1 MASILG
7 TVKLLKGQDLE
18 ALLVD
23 LLAALL
29 AAPLVGLADLVDHTR
44 DPMAQVDRGRTTL
57 RCIRSLSMWV
67 CPSSFVIKTL
77 SIKRA
82 LT

>member
-7 TVKLLKGQDLE
+7 MVKLLKGQDLE

-23 LLAALL
+23 LLVDL
-29 AAPLVGLADLVDHTR
+29 LVGLVDLVDHTR

-67 CPSSFVIKTL
+67 CPSSFVIKTH

>member
-7 TVKLLKGQDLE
+7 TVKLLKGQDLD

-23 LLAALL
+23 LLM
-29 AAPLVGLADLVDHTR
+29 GLADLVDHTR
-44 DPMAQVDRGRTTL
+44 DPMAQVDRARTAL

-77 SIKRA
+77 SIKHA
-82 LT
+82 LI

>member
-18 ALLVD
+18 AL
-23 LLAALL
+23 
-29 AAPLVGLADLVDHTR
+29 LVGLADLVDHTR

-67 CPSSFVIKTL
+67 CPSSFVIETL

>member
-7 TVKLLKGQDLE
+7 MVKLLKGQDLE

-23 LLAALL
+23 LL

>member
-23 LLAALL
+23 LLAD
-29 AAPLVGLADLVDHTR
+29 LVGLADLVDHTR

>member
-23 LLAALL
+23 LLVDL
-29 AAPLVGLADLVDHTR
+29 LVGLADLVDHTR
-44 DPMAQVDRGRTTL
+44 DPMAQVDRARTTL
-57 RCIRSLSMWV
+57 RCIRSLSM
-67 CPSSFVIKTL
+67 
-77 SIKRA
+77 
-82 LT
+82 

>member
-23 LLAALL
+23 L
-29 AAPLVGLADLVDHTR
+29 VDHTR
-44 DPMAQVDRGRTTL
+44 DPMAQVDRARTTL

-82 LT
+82 LTGDFSF

>member
-23 LLAALL
+23 L
-29 AAPLVGLADLVDHTR
+29 LVGLADLVDHTR

-67 CPSSFVIKTL
+67 CPSSFAIKTL
-77 SIKRA
+77 SIKHA
-82 LT
+82 LI

>member
-23 LLAALL
+23 LLVDL
-29 AAPLVGLADLVDHTR
+29 LVGLVDLVDHTR